1 MCVCRQHQYVTYIDT
16 ADFLRPISLT
26 PSQLVE
32 SYYDVISTSFYA
44 NFERGN
50 KSMSLLVLRNL
61 ADALQVSTDAL
72 LYECNP
78 QCHMQSIYTILRNK
92 SNSFI
97 IAAEKMIRLLS
108 ENFE

>member
-1 MCVCRQHQYVTYIDT
+1 MTKQ
-16 ADFLRPISLT
+16 
-26 PSQLVE
+26 QLAIIIGKNLLKYRTENNYTQEELAEKVG
-32 SYYDVISTSFYA
+32 ISTSFYA
-44 NFERGN
+44 NLERGN

>member
-1 MCVCRQHQYVTYIDT
+1 MTKQ
-16 ADFLRPISLT
+16 
-26 PSQLVE
+26 QLAIIIGKNLLKYRTENNYTQEELAEKVG
-32 SYYDVISTSFYA
+32 ISTSFYA
-44 NFERGN
+44 NLERGN

-72 LYECNP
+72 LYENNP

-97 IAAEKMIRLLS
+97 IAVVKLVRLLS

>member
-1 MCVCRQHQYVTYIDT
+1 MTKQQFAIIIGKNLLKYRTENNYTQEELAEKVG
-16 ADFLRPISLT
+16 
-26 PSQLVE
+26 
-32 SYYDVISTSFYA
+32 ISTSFYA
-44 NFERGN
+44 NLERGN

>member
-1 MCVCRQHQYVTYIDT
+1 MTKQ
-16 ADFLRPISLT
+16 
-26 PSQLVE
+26 QLAIIIGKNLLKYRTENNYTQEELAEKVG
-32 SYYDVISTSFYA
+32 ISTSFYA
-44 NFERGN
+44 NLERSN

>member
-1 MCVCRQHQYVTYIDT
+1 MTKNQLAHIIGKNLLKYRTENN
-16 ADFLRPISLT
+16 LT
-26 PSQLVE
+26 QEELAEKVG
-32 SYYDVISTSFYA
+32 ISTSFYA
-44 NFERGN
+44 NIERGN
-50 KSMSLLVLRNL
+50 RSMSLLVLRNL

>member
-1 MCVCRQHQYVTYIDT
+1 MTKQQLAIIIGKNLLKYRTENNYTQEE
-16 ADFLRPISLT
+16 LT
-26 PSQLVE
+26 EKVG
-32 SYYDVISTSFYA
+32 ISTSFYA
-44 NFERGN
+44 NLERGN

>member
-1 MCVCRQHQYVTYIDT
+1 MTKQQLAI
-16 ADFLRPISLT
+16 ISGKNLLKYRT
-26 PSQLVE
+26 ENNYTQEELAEKVG
-32 SYYDVISTSFYA
+32 ISTSFYA
-44 NFERGN
+44 NLERGN

>member
-1 MCVCRQHQYVTYIDT
+1 MTKQ
-16 ADFLRPISLT
+16 
-26 PSQLVE
+26 QLAIIIGKNLLKYRTENNYTQEELAEKVG
-32 SYYDVISTSFYA
+32 ISTSFYA
-44 NFERGN
+44 NLERGN

-61 ADALQVSTDAL
+61 ADALQVNTDAL

>member
-1 MCVCRQHQYVTYIDT
+1 MTKQ
-16 ADFLRPISLT
+16 
-26 PSQLVE
+26 QLAIIIGKNLLKYRTENNYTQEELAEKVG
-32 SYYDVISTSFYA
+32 ISTSFYA
-44 NFERGN
+44 SLERGN

>member
-1 MCVCRQHQYVTYIDT
+1 MTKQ
-16 ADFLRPISLT
+16 
-26 PSQLVE
+26 QLAIIIGKNLLKYRTENNYTQEELAEKVG
-32 SYYDVISTSFYA
+32 ISTTFYA
-44 NFERGN
+44 NLERGN

-72 LYECNP
+72 LYENNP

-97 IAAEKMIRLLS
+97 IAVVKLVRLLS